1 MNIDVKIVIIM
12 FFMISIILYLIYK
25 LNTKNKKNDE
35 LKKFLFNNL
44 NSTDIEIG
52 TLDDYYKNK
61 YINLPIEL
69 IKDNSII
76 SENLECIKK
85 DTDWLLRTINKKGI
99 QNISDVKYA
108 ILDTSGI
115 LQVIK
120 YNEDKL

>member
-85 DTDWLLRTINKKGI
+85 DTDWLLRTINKKGV

-115 LQVIK
+115 LQIIK